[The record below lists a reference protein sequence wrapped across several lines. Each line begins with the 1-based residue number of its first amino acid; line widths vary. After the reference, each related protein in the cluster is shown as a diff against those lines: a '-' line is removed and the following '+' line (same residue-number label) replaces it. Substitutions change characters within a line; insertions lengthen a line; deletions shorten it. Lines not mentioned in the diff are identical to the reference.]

1 MMYAA
6 LLSLL
11 PKVMAHPGHHHG
23 TSVMHGE
30 VKDSVIA
37 QFLFPYSARVNALL
51 ATVYISAAPCL
62 IVTAIPELRKAKR
75 GSLLSLLMSFAF
87 GTLMGDIILHL
98 LPEIFSEA
106 IDVNEEAQWL
116 KFLDGLPLQ
125 DSTNGHVK
133 DLLVTLKP
141 SLTSHN
147 SPSKM
152 RTMVLGFLVFCG
164 FVIFMVIDKG
174 LKIANFGGEHEEGHH
189 HGHSHIFSVQHEK
202 EAEEGVEAVSSGKVV
217 TSDEGT
223 NVVRRS
229 KGNKTEGSDV
239 DDDIGHERA
248 PPQSS
253 SLKASAYLSLVSA
266 FAHNITDGVALASAF
281 YKSKH
286 TGIVTTLAVLMHEIP
301 HELGDF
307 AILLASGVN
316 FNQALLLQLVGAF
329 GALIGTLCGCIAN
342 EMAAGTADTG
352 FASRIIPE
360 IGFPTFVA
368 HASSKWPIS
377 AGELMLPITTGGLLF
392 ISTVGVVPELLK
404 VTGSSKKNELTNS
417 LRHLGGVFAGF
428 MLMAWMGLNE

>member
-1 MMYAA
+1 MRAA

-11 PKVMAHPGHHHG
+11 PKVLAHPGHHHG
-23 TSVMHGE
+23 ASVTHGE
-30 VKDSVIA
+30 AIDSIIG
-37 QFLFPYSARVNALL
+37 QYLFPYSARVNALL

-62 IVTAIPELRKAKR
+62 IVIAIPELRKAKK
-75 GSLLSLLMSFAF
+75 GPLLSLLMSFAF

-106 IDVNEEAQWL
+106 TNTTEEAQWL

-141 SLTSHN
+141 SLTAYN

-152 RTMVLGFLVFCG
+152 RTTALGLLVFCG
-164 FVIFMVIDKG
+164 FVVFMVIDKG
-174 LKIANFGGEHEEGHH
+174 LKIANFGSEHDEGHH
-189 HGHSHIFSVQHEK
+189 HGHSHIFPLQQEK
-202 EAEEGVEAVSSGKVV
+202 EVKESVETTNPDNVV
-217 TSDEGT
+217 FSDEGT
-223 NVVRRS
+223 NIVHRS
-229 KGNKTEGSDV
+229 KGNKLEGRNASE
-239 DDDIGHERA
+239 IKNPEHA
-248 PPQSS
+248 PSKSS

-266 FAHNITDGVALASAF
+266 FAHNITDGIALASAF

-307 AILLASGVN
+307 AILLTSGIK
-316 FNQALLLQLVGAF
+316 FNQALFLQLVSAL
-329 GALIGTLCGCIAN
+329 GALIGTLFGCIAN
-342 EMAAGTADTG
+342 EMAANTAESG
-352 FASRIIPE
+352 FANHIIPE

-368 HASSKWPIS
+368 NARSKWPVS

-392 ISTVGVVPELLK
+392 ISTVGVVPELLRI
-404 VTGSSKKNELTNS
+404 TATSKKDELTNS
-417 LRHLGGVFAGF
+417 LKHLGGVFAGF
-428 MLMAWMGLNE
+428 ALMAWMGLNE